1 MKNTWSKNMKTHN
14 RILIPAFMAIA
25 ILLLTGCGGAS
36 VKDTPIPSSTPSGG
50 GGVVLAEGRIVP
62 RDYTSLYVGAP
73 GKVEEVLVK
82 EGDTVSKGAVLLR
95 LGDRDSY
102 QANLAAAQ
110 SDLLSAQQAL
120 DQLNRTAD
128 LAYNQALLD
137 EAAAQKAYNAALKAW
152 DAFDQDQYEK
162 DLDKA
167 KSDVAT
173 ALSELED
180 AQKEFDK
187 YADRD
192 TDNNDRVRTKQ
203 ALDDAQ
209 TKYDNAVIRQT
220 EVENRF
226 LQVKSNLEVARG
238 RLAEATRIRKLRENG
253 PDADQLALAESNLAA
268 AEARVAAAQNAL
280 DHMDVVAPYD
290 GTVARIDISAG
301 ENALPSLPVIV
312 FADLSRW
319 YVETTDFTEK
329 EIPNIKVG
337 QLVTIVPDA
346 LPTITLTGT
355 IERIGLTFSE
365 KAGDVV
371 YPVRIRL
378 DPSDAALYWGMTV
391 EVRTSK

>member
-1 MKNTWSKNMKTHN
+1 MSAH
-14 RILIPAFMAIA
+14 
-25 ILLLTGCGGAS
+25 
-36 VKDTPIPSSTPSGG
+36 
-50 GGVVLAEGRIVP
+50 
-62 RDYTSLYVGAP
+62 P

-82 EGDTVSKGAVLLR
+82 EGDAVSKGAVLLR
-95 LGDRDSY
+95 LGDREAY
-102 QANLAAAQ
+102 QASLAAAQ
-110 SDLLSAQQAL
+110 SDLLSAEQAL
-120 DQLNRTAD
+120 DQLKRTAD

-152 DAFDQDQYEK
+152 NDFDQDQYEK

-167 KSDVAT
+167 KSDVST
-173 ALSELED
+173 ALSELTD
-180 AQKEFDK
+180 AQTEFAK
-187 YADRD
+187 YSGREK
-192 TDNNDRVRTKQ
+192 DNPDRVRTKR

-209 TKYDNAVIRQT
+209 AKYDNAVIRQT
-220 EVENRF
+220 EVENRYV
-226 LQVKSNLEVARG
+226 QVKSNLEVAKA
-238 RLAEATRIRKLRENG
+238 RLAEATRLRKLRENG
-253 PDADQLALAESNLAA
+253 PDADQLALAESALTAA
-268 AEARVAAAQNAL
+268 QARLAAAQNAL

-290 GTVARIDISAG
+290 GVVARIDISAG

-312 FADLSRW
+312 FADLSQW

-346 LPTITLTGT
+346 LPGLSLTGT
-355 IERIGLTFSE
+355 IERIGLTYIE

-391 EVRTSK
+391 EVRTKE